1 MTRRSSDRTNSSSR
15 DRARDASEDAG
26 AAHAKHEEPAIH
38 IANLSVRIGSTS
50 VLEAIDLEVERGD
63 FVGIIGPNGA
73 GKSVLLRT
81 ILGLI
86 EPYEGQ
92 IQVFGAP
99 PREARGRVGYVPQ
112 VAAFDRAFPI
122 SVLEVVLMGR
132 LHRRPLF
139 RRFTDEDREVARTAL
154 HRVKMDGLIGRQIGR
169 LSGGEMQ
176 RVLIA
181 RALAME
187 ADLLLLDEPTAS
199 LDPRAAHDLY
209 DLMREIL
216 PGITILLVSHDVG
229 VISEQ
234 VRRVICLNRRIVHDG
249 VRDVTSDVLARTYG
263 YGVSTL
269 EHDHPLID

>member
-1 MTRRSSDRTNSSSR
+1 MTQHQPLTPVIQLAD
-15 DRARDASEDAG
+15 
-26 AAHAKHEEPAIH
+26 
-38 IANLSVRIGSTS
+38 LSVKFGMTT
-50 VLEAIDLEVERGD
+50 VLDQIDLEIQRGE
-63 FVGIIGPNGA
+63 FIGIIGPNGA

-86 EPYEGQ
+86 EPSQ
-92 IQVFGAP
+92 GAIRILGMP
-99 PREARGRVGYVPQ
+99 PREARGRIGYVPQ
-112 VAAFDRAFPI
+112 IAAFDKSFPI
-122 SVLEVVLMGR
+122 SVLDVVLMGR
-132 LHRRPLF
+132 LHHHRLLA
-139 RRFTDEDREVARTAL
+139 RFTGRDRDIARAAL
-154 HRVKMDGLIGRQIGR
+154 QRVNMEGRIDRQIGR

-187 ADLLLLDEPTAS
+187 AELLLLDEPTAS

-209 DLMREIL
+209 ELMRELL

-229 VISEQ
+229 VVSEQ

-249 VRDVTSDVLARTYG
+249 LRGVTSEILDRTYG
-263 YGVSTL
+263 YGVSTV

>member
-1 MTRRSSDRTNSSSR
+1 MSGNREGVVVELS
-15 DRARDASEDAG
+15 
-26 AAHAKHEEPAIH
+26 
-38 IANLSVRIGSTS
+38 NLSVRFGHTP
-50 VLEAIDLEVERGD
+50 VLEQIDLEIPRGD

-86 EPYEGQ
+86 EPHDGQ
-92 IQVFGAP
+92 IRVLGMP
-99 PREARGRVGYVPQ
+99 PGEARGRIGYVPQ

-122 SVLEVVLMGR
+122 SVLDVVLMGR
-132 LHRRPLF
+132 LHHRRLF
-139 RRFTDEDREVARTAL
+139 ARFVARDREAARRAL
-154 HRVKMDGLIGRQIGR
+154 HRVNMDGLANRQIGR

-187 ADLLLLDEPTAS
+187 SELLLLDEPTAS

-209 DLMREIL
+209 ELMRELL
-216 PGITILLVSHDVG
+216 PNITIILVSHDIG
-229 VISEQ
+229 VISEH

-249 VRDVTSDVLARTYG
+249 VRGVTSEVLGRTYG